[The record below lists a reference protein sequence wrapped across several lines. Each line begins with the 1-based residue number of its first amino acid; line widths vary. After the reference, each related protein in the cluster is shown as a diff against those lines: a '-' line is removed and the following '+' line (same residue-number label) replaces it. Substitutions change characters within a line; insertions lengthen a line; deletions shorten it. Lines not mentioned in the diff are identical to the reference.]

1 MKKDKKLEET
11 EESIQETSEQPKIA
25 QNTQEEVSEID
36 SLKSQ
41 LEQVNNSY
49 LLLLADFDNYKK
61 KTLKEKSDLLKYGG
75 ENVLSNLLPII
86 DDFERAMQ
94 SLEKEPD
101 SAIKQGIELI
111 HGKFISFLQHNGV
124 KEIDTKEKIFDTDYH
139 EAITL
144 FPAQQPE
151 DKGKIVD
158 CVQKGYQLHDKVIRY
173 AKVVVAE

>member
-11 EESIQETSEQPKIA
+11 EESIQATSEQPEIA

-94 SLEKEPD
+94 SLEKNQ
-101 SAIKQGIELI
+101 IL
-111 HGKFISFLQHNGV
+111 L
-124 KEIDTKEKIFDTDYH
+124 
-139 EAITL
+139 
-144 FPAQQPE
+144 
-151 DKGKIVD
+151 
-158 CVQKGYQLHDKVIRY
+158 
-173 AKVVVAE
+173 

>member
-11 EESIQETSEQPKIA
+11 EESIQETSEQPEIA

-101 SAIKQGIELI
+101 SAIKQGIEII

-144 FPAQQPE
+144 LPAQQPE

>member
-1 MKKDKKLEET
+1 MKKEKHVEET
-11 EESIQETSEQPKIA
+11 EQSVDDTLTSK
-25 QNTQEEVSEID
+25 EEVRDEQEKNNEIEN
-36 SLKSQ
+36 LKNQ

-49 LLLLADFDNYKK
+49 LLLLADFENYKK

-75 ENVLSNLLPII
+75 ENVLGNILPII

-94 SLEKEPD
+94 ALQTEPD
-101 SAIKQGIELI
+101 SAVKQGIELI
-111 HGKFISFLQHNGV
+111 YSKFIAFLHQNGV
-124 KEIDTKEKIFDTDYH
+124 KEIDTKEKPFDTDYH

-158 CVQKGYQLHDKVIRY
+158 CVQKGYQLHDKVIRF